1 MKSNRTSGTRGR
13 TYHAGELPRR
23 MEGVA
28 RSHAREARERGR
40 KLDAARSRVFMW
52 LALILRK
59 KPTVL
64 QSKLQ
69 DVYVLCIVNLS
80 LTHMYSNLKYII
92 ISLLETFRVEDE
104 NDYEYEI

>member
-1 MKSNRTSGTRGR
+1 
-13 TYHAGELPRR
+13 

-28 RSHAREARERGR
+28 RSHARDEHERGR
-40 KLDAARSRVFMW
+40 KWDAARSRVFMR

-92 ISLLETFRVEDE
+92 ISLLETFRFEDD
-104 NDYEYEI
+104 NDYKYEIWFKVFSRIVKK